1 MREVKIY
8 DLVGKKVLVTRS
20 SARTL
25 SDAFAEW
32 AQSGNDRPAFNLE
45 HVMGITPSF
54 FDEMLRMVEET
65 GESFRRITISNPPT
79 ELSSKFRAV
88 AKAHGLSISESES
101 GSWLVGRNRMMG
113 DSDPRLPIQA

>member
-1 MREVKIY
+1 MRELKIY
-8 DLVGKKVLVTRS
+8 DLLGKKVLVTRS
-20 SARTL
+20 SARML

-32 AQSGNDRPAFNLE
+32 GQSGNDGPAFNLE

-79 ELSSKFRAV
+79 ELSSKFQAV
-88 AKAHGLSISESES
+88 AGAHGLSISESES
-101 GSWLVGRNRMMG
+101 GSWLVGRNRMME

>member
-8 DLVGKKVLVTRS
+8 DLLGKRVLVTRS

-32 AQSGNDRPAFNLE
+32 AQSGNDGAAFDLE

-54 FDEMLRMVEET
+54 FDEMLRMVEEA
-65 GESFRRITISNPPT
+65 GESSRRITIANPPT
-79 ELSSKFRAV
+79 ELSSKFQAV
-88 AKAHGLSISESES
+88 ARAHGLKATVAES
-101 GSWLVGRNRMMG
+101 GSWLVGRPG
-113 DSDPRLPIQA
+113 LTEDSDPRLPIQA